1 MIHAINVKYLLAVFM
16 LGFLVVP
23 STPPQTLADWQEALE
38 ASKRG
43 KGCESIPYSAER
55 NRCISNSSRV
65 TLACKTE
72 AWSCDDLGTKAL
84 KATMTGLEGYIA
96 RRKEDK
102 KELETKRTQ
111 AASATDKAKHDKEIK
126 DVDKQISE
134 KTRTLDDLETK
145 LKSDLSKIEDRVEK
159 GKQCLTARN
168 EVQDVFEDAGNAAAR
183 VTQPNIK
190 VIAEALI
197 KYWKTKKDEHQTA
210 LKNVQL
216 GIDKCNKSKA
226 GLL

>member
-1 MIHAINVKYLLAVFM
+1 M

-43 KGCESIPYSAER
+43 KGCESIPFSAER

-65 TLACKTE
+65 TSACKTE

-84 KATMTGLEGYIA
+84 KATMTALDGHIA
-96 RRKEDK
+96 RLKEDK
-102 KELETKRTQ
+102 GKLETKRTQ
-111 AASATDKAKHDKEIK
+111 AASETEKANHDKEIK
-126 DVDKQISE
+126 DIDKQILE
-134 KTRTLDDLETK
+134 KTRTLDGLETK

-168 EVQDVFEDAGNAAAR
+168 DVQDVFEDAGNAAAR
-183 VTQPNIK
+183 VTQPGIQP
-190 VIAEALI
+190 IAKSLI
-197 KYWKTKKDEHQTA
+197 AYWKDKRDEHQTA